1 MKKQTGGR
9 VSLPAH
15 YFNPHNNTGYYSS
28 GSPELTNIPDSAYGP
43 SFPTSHGVS
52 IPDHLMGPDLGPYPN
67 PTTQQTGGYSYIVN
81 PKTGKNVLV
90 TGRLGKSILKQYLN
104 QLGGSYKNR
113 ILSFLGFDTSHK
125 DTSPEKIAW
134 YKAVEE
140 VNEAEQK
147 LNVIERNINRSR
159 KTPAQLTEKE
169 QLALNAARNELRI
182 RKAVNKERRK
192 DWLASKRKERRLKE
206 GRESLARQMDYTR
219 KKPILINEQ
228 REMNIPDPPPQMP
241 IDPVE

>member
-28 GSPELTNIPDSAYGP
+28 GSPELTIPDSAYGP

-52 IPDHLMGPDLGPYPN
+52 IPGHLMGPDLGPYPN
-67 PTTQQTGGYSYIVN
+67 PSTQQTGGYSYIVN
-81 PKTGKNVLV
+81 PKTGRNVLV

-113 ILSFLGFDTSHK
+113 ILSFLASHK
-125 DTSPEKIAW
+125 DTSPDSPEKIAW
-134 YKAVEE
+134 YKAMEE

-147 LNVIERNINRSR
+147 LNVIERNINRR

-182 RKAVNKERRK
+182 RKAINRERRE
-192 DWLASKRKERRLKE
+192 DWSASKR
-206 GRESLARQMDYTR
+206 
-219 KKPILINEQ
+219 IN
-228 REMNIPDPPPQMP
+228 
-241 IDPVE
+241 V